1 MTKRAERLGAYLEAF
16 GWNVYGHSTRCPNCH
31 APNFDCSFCGKCG
44 VELPLKDMK
53 KEALAELEGA
63 IQYALKEKGHKK
75 IEEN

>member
-1 MTKRAERLGAYLEAF
+1 M
-16 GWNVYGHSTRCPNCH
+16 PD
-31 APNFDCSFCGKCG
+31 APSRKI